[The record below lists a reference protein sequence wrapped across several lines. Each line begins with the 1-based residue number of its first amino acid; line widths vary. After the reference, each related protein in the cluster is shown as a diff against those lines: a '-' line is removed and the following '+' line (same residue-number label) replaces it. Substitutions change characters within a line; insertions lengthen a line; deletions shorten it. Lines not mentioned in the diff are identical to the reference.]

1 MWLTDV
7 SEIETSLLKGNSY
20 YPFKYTEN
28 YYIWSHKKEENQSYI
43 IQSYNKQTY
52 VNNIKWATKQKVVVN
67 FKIILLLFYVF

>member
-1 MWLTDV
+1 M
-7 SEIETSLLKGNSY
+7 
-20 YPFKYTEN
+20 EN